1 MTGSLL
7 QRLYIATCKHWN
19 YLPRHVRHYMSTH
32 LSLLR
37 LCDWLF
43 LRVGILVGVLLLTG
57 DSRTGDIGPLLPAVR
72 GVVGLLPP
80 FIVGIRLGDCEPLT
94 RENNIDEECSLQKHT
109 GF

>member
-1 MTGSLL
+1 M
-7 QRLYIATCKHWN
+7 
-19 YLPRHVRHYMSTH
+19 
-32 LSLLR
+32 
-37 LCDWLF
+37 
-43 LRVGILVGVLLLTG
+43 LVGVLLLTG

-94 RENNIDEECSLQKHT
+94 TEINIDMNRSLQKHT

>member
-1 MTGSLL
+1 MT
-7 QRLYIATCKHWN
+7 
-19 YLPRHVRHYMSTH
+19 YLITY

-43 LRVGILVGVLLLTG
+43 LRVGMLVGVLLLTG

-72 GVVGLLPP
+72 GVVGLLPL

-94 RENNIDEECSLQKHT
+94 SEN
-109 GF
+109 